1 MNNTKEEVF
10 NLIEKLKSLI
20 LEYDSNM
27 KKLEEII
34 IKIWEK
40 NEISEEIKNKLS
52 EFQDFLDSLKI

>member
-27 KKLEEII
+27 TKLEELIR
-34 IKIWEK
+34 KIWEK

>member
-27 KKLEEII
+27 TKLEELV

-52 EFQDFLDSLKI
+52 EFQEFLDSLNI

>member
-1 MNNTKEEVF
+1 MNNSKEEVF

-27 KKLEEII
+27 TKLEELVIQ
-34 IKIWEK
+34 IWEK

-52 EFQDFLDSLKI
+52 EFQDFLDSLQI

>member
-1 MNNTKEEVF
+1 MNNNKEEVF

-27 KKLEEII
+27 TKLEELV

-52 EFQDFLDSLKI
+52 EFQDFLDSLNI

>member
-10 NLIEKLKSLI
+10 NLIDKLKSLI

-27 KKLEEII
+27 TKLEELVIQ
-34 IKIWEK
+34 IWEK